1 MVDGWVGFIC
11 GRWYGTGGVWW
22 GRVVRAIG
30 KEWEVGKCMHVN
42 QDEGGRRMGTSVNS
56 EVNKVT
62 RDDI

>member
-1 MVDGWVGFIC
+1 MVDGWVDFIC

-42 QDEGGRRMGTSVNS
+42 
-56 EVNKVT
+56 
-62 RDDI
+62 